1 MPFSLC
7 LAGFRHERDAWPRGE
22 AMSRTALRRFSAAL
36 VTLALVS
43 LLAACEEAAEPEAS
57 TAAATTTTTSTE
69 VVDTHA
75 LAHRAWLTQ
84 HDRTPPDRWL
94 ASRAAGVDVAPDDPA
109 VTAMHALLMAAY
121 ERFGDKTRMIAN
133 RAVQLE
139 TALKAKGT
147 PETAPDII
155 ASFTKTAEAGRPLD
169 GFGAMCQR
177 YSILREQGMSNDDA
191 LAHLADEL
199 KAQRPA
205 AAAPTP
211 NKEVR

>member
-1 MPFSLC
+1 
-7 LAGFRHERDAWPRGE
+7 
-22 AMSRTALRRFSAAL
+22 MSGAAFGRISVALL
-36 VTLALVS
+36 PLALVS
-43 LLAACEEAAEPEAS
+43 ILATACEEAAEPEAS
-57 TAAATTTTTSTE
+57 TAATTTTTSTE

-75 LAHRAWLTQ
+75 LARRQWLTQ

-94 ASRAAGVDVAPDDPA
+94 ASRAAGVDVGPDDPA
-109 VTAMHALLMAAY
+109 VALMHTLLMAAY

-139 TALKAKGT
+139 TALKAKGM

-177 YSILREQGMSNDDA
+177 YSILREQGMSNDEA
-191 LAHLADEL
+191 LLHLADEL
-199 KAQRPA
+199 RAQQPA
-205 AAAPTP
+205 AAVPTP